1 MHAVRP
7 WKKPARALALLV
19 VAGACLGTSVLIEA
33 PTEAAPLAQAQPT
46 PRPLVTPTPVRP
58 APRAG
63 GIPVE
68 LALPLLAGGG
78 AAIGGGVMLLRRG
91 RKA

>member
-1 MHAVRP
+1 MHPARS
-7 WKKPARALALLV
+7 WKKPARAFALLV
-19 VAGACLGTSVLIEA
+19 VASACLGTSVVVETPA
-33 PTEAAPLAQAQPT
+33 AAAPLAQAT
-46 PRPLVTPTPVRP
+46 PRPAPTPAARP

-63 GIPVE
+63 GFPIE

-78 AAIGGGVMLLRRG
+78 AAIGGGVLLLRRG